1 MVDQQVEPAAPATA
15 PPPAPGAPN
24 YSPQLT
30 QVRVPVSEAADA
42 FAIPDAFGRFPI
54 VVLTGE
60 RSRIRNE
67 FVAAGVALGAIG
79 LLLDIQIAARS
90 GLIALGIAAIVFGV
104 IQSFIVRIPEGA
116 QALTLR
122 RGRFDKVIPA
132 GVHMMPPWIGV
143 THVVTKRDIPFIASA
158 SLVPTADGLRVDLD
172 VLITFAIEGAEK
184 FVFAISAPDFD
195 LVCQATAQD
204 ALRRLARE
212 VTSEDVLDLAGG
224 ESDALRKAIGG
235 ALAEYGV
242 EVHKVVVV
250 TVRPPADY
258 MASLEARRLAE
269 VQQAEQ
275 SQRHALKLLRQS
287 DRNELA
293 RRHLEQRRE
302 LLEIEAANESMRL
315 ELLETRI
322 SAYPRGARWDYDTQR
337 MDVAKTLASN
347 DRALLSFGD
356 AANLTDALIMADRDD
371 NSTEE
376 PPPAAR
382 PRRRPPAPKP

>member
-1 MVDQQVEPAAPATA
+1 VVDQQVEPAAQPTA
-15 PPPAPGAPN
+15 PPAPGAPN

-30 QVRVPVSEAADA
+30 QVRVPVSDAADA
-42 FAIPDAFGRFPI
+42 FAVPDAYGRFPI
-54 VVLTGE
+54 IVLTGE

-67 FVAAGVALGAIG
+67 FVGAGLALGAIA
-79 LLLDIQIAARS
+79 LLFDLQIIARS
-90 GLIALGIAAIVFGV
+90 GLIALGLAAIVFGV
-104 IQSFIVRIPEGA
+104 FQSFIVRIPEGA

-122 RGRFDKVIPA
+122 RGRFDQVIPA
-132 GVHMMPPWIGV
+132 GVHIMPPWVGV
-143 THVVTKRDIPFIASA
+143 THVVTKRDIPFVASA
-158 SLVPTADGLRVDLD
+158 SQIPTADGLRVDLD

-204 ALRRLARE
+204 AMRRLARE
-212 VTSEDVLDLAGG
+212 VTSEDVLDMAGG

-275 SQRHALKLLRQS
+275 SQRHALKLLRQA
-287 DRNELA
+287 DRDELA
-293 RRHLEQRRE
+293 RRHLEQRRK
-302 LLEIEAANESMRL
+302 LLEIEAANEAMRL
-315 ELLETRI
+315 ELLESRI
-322 SAYPRGARWDYDTQR
+322 SAFPRGAKWDYDTQR
-337 MDVAKTLASN
+337 MDVARALAGN

-356 AANLTDALIMADRDD
+356 AANLTDALIVADRAEDPAD
-371 NSTEE
+371 ES
-376 PPPAAR
+376 PPAAR
-382 PRRRPPAPKP
+382 PRRRPPTPKP